1 MRALLF
7 QSAGQNERKNGR
19 GKGQN
24 GKKPCNRYA
33 FAKAAC
39 AFGALKQLRLTL
51 AREENLPPYIIF
63 SDKTLID
70 MCHKMPHTQQ
80 EMLDVNGV
88 GENKFARYGEAFI
101 RCITQNS

>member
-1 MRALLF
+1 
-7 QSAGQNERKNGR
+7 
-19 GKGQN
+19 
-24 GKKPCNRYA
+24 
-33 FAKAAC
+33 
-39 AFGALKQLRLTL
+39 
-51 AREENLPPYIIF
+51 
-63 SDKTLID
+63 